1 MAISAVPVGGPE
13 AGLGRT
19 FVVGSIIGAVLVFVF
34 FLVVLTAA
42 GVSPAAAIGVG
53 SFTAFWG
60 GPGFGGMMG
69 AILHHTRHDHS

>member
-13 AGLGRT
+13 AGLGRA

-42 GVSPAAAIGVG
+42 GVSPAAATTTEPASAAWAASRAACRGTCG
-53 SFTAFWG
+53 RDQA
-60 GPGFGGMMG
+60 
-69 AILHHTRHDHS
+69 